1 MVALRLRR
9 LPVGSR
15 RPTLLLTCDGHNHRA
30 FHDAADE
37 EPASP
42 WQVDPLQ
49 TDADRAL
56 RAELVEGFNP
66 QSLREEYVAMRAATR
81 AILEV

>member
-1 MVALRLRR
+1 ME
-9 LPVGSR
+9 
-15 RPTLLLTCDGHNHRA
+15 TYIRA

>member
-1 MVALRLRR
+1 MPLGLRARGRHRRYLTAVDGAGPVA
-9 LPVGSR
+9 
-15 RPTLLLTCDGHNHRA
+15 A
-30 FHDAADE
+30 HDAADG

>member
-1 MVALRLRR
+1 MA
-9 LPVGSR
+9 
-15 RPTLLLTCDGHNHRA
+15 A
-30 FHDAADE
+30 HDAADG

>member
-1 MVALRLRR
+1 MAGPPPAAAHSFGEMHSHRL
-9 LPVGSR
+9 
-15 RPTLLLTCDGHNHRA
+15 
-30 FHDAADE
+30 E
-37 EPASP
+37 EEN
-42 WQVDPLQ
+42 
-49 TDADRAL
+49 RAL